1 MAKGLLHRRHRSGF
15 RQAFHGRHLLA
26 VSLDCEK
33 DARAGESIG
42 IVVALIVLLVVI
54 GAVVAASLPILL
66 AIAAIATAIGLTAL
80 VGNLFDLSFFVVNFI
95 TMIGLAV
102 GIDYA
107 LFIVARYREERV
119 RGHDKLEAI
128 GRTGAT
134 ANRAVFFSGLTVV
147 LALSGLLF
155 VPNTIFR
162 SLAIGAIL
170 VVLLAMAASM
180 TLLPAVMSL
189 LGNKINIGRVR
200 RAPGRCRMST
210 RSAASGTRSRSRSW
224 VGPLPG

>member
-1 MAKGLLHRRHRSGF
+1 MFAVGQDGQPIISPDGRSRLVTVILANTDLDGASDDAIDLKDTIATVAAPGGVTPRLVGQSSINNDFVRLAEEGL
-15 RQAFHGRHLLA
+15 
-26 VSLDCEK
+26 K
-33 DARAGESIG
+33 KGESIG

-102 GIDYA
+102 GIDYD

-134 ANRAVFFSGLTVV
+134 ANRVSSSQGLPWSLPSPGCSLCRT
-147 LALSGLLF
+147 LF
-155 VPNTIFR
+155 
-162 SLAIGAIL
+162 
-170 VVLLAMAASM
+170 
-180 TLLPAVMSL
+180 
-189 LGNKINIGRVR
+189 
-200 RAPGRCRMST
+200 
-210 RSAASGTRSRSRSW
+210 SAASRSGPSW
-224 VGPLPG
+224 WCFWPWRPR